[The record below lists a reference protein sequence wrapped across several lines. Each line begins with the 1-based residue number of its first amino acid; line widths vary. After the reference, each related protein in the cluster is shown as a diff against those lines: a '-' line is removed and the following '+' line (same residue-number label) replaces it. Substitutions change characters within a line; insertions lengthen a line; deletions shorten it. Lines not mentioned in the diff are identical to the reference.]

1 MSSLLSVVL
10 SWLLLCVVC
19 VFSVVGSVTD
29 VRVVADVGKD
39 NLWGAVDR
47 TVWGVVHRTVWGAV
61 DNVGCASVVCGVG

>member
-47 TVWGVVHRTVWGAV
+47 TVWGAV
-61 DNVGCASVVCGVG
+61 DNVCCASVVCGVG

>member
-1 MSSLLSVVL
+1 MSSLLSVL
-10 SWLLLCVVC
+10 SWSLLCVVC

-39 NLWGAVDR
+39 NVWGAVDR
-47 TVWGVVHRTVWGAV
+47 TVWGAVDRTVWGAV